1 MEQQPIAV
9 IGMGCRL
16 PGASTPEEYWQLLA
30 TGSSGITRVPA
41 DRWDADELYHPTVGF
56 PGTMVAKQG
65 GFLTSVDDFDPDP
78 FGIPAREAQL
88 MDPQQRLLL
97 EVGFEALQDAGINS
111 QEQSARTGKFRL
123 IDGSVSPSFQF
134 LTPPPWFA
142 FALIISRCVRWR
154 ERQRLCRN
162 CGFLACILQPSND

>member
-1 MEQQPIAV
+1 MAQQPIAV
-9 IGMGCRL
+9 TGMGCRL
-16 PGASTPEEYWQLLA
+16 PGAANPEEYWQLLSA
-30 TGSSGITRVPA
+30 GASGITQVPG

-97 EVGFEALQDAGINS
+97 EVGSEALQDAGINS
-111 QEQSARTGKFRL
+111 QAQTSRTGEGPRLVMRAALSLLNISFAPHHNLCFFSFRY
-123 IDGSVSPSFQF
+123 
-134 LTPPPWFA
+134 
-142 FALIISRCVRWR
+142 RCVRR
-154 ERQRLCRN
+154 CER
-162 CGFLACILQPSND
+162 